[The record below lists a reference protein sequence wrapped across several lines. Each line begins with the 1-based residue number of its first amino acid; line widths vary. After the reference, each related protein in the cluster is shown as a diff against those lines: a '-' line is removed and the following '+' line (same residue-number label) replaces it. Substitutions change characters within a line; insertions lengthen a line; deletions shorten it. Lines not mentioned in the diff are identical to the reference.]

1 VFHEEETV
9 PQIDS
14 GIVALLAGIAA
25 ALVQL
30 IKGVLLSEEAK
41 RWLPLAI
48 TGLCA
53 IVGTL
58 LAFYYGRDP
67 VVGVLE
73 GVIAGLTA
81 NGVYSAAKSV
91 APNVVNT
98 DGWIRRV
105 DG

>member
-1 VFHEEETV
+1 M

-14 GIVALLAGIAA
+14 GIISLLAGIAA

-30 IKGVLLSEEAK
+30 IKGVVLSEPAK

-48 TGLCA
+48 VSLCGV
-53 IVGTL
+53 VGTL
-58 LAFYYGRDP
+58 MAFYYSRDP
-67 VVGVLE
+67 VVGVIE

-91 APNVVNT
+91 APSVVNSE
-98 DGWIRRV
+98 GWISRS
-105 DG
+105 

>member
-1 VFHEEETV
+1 M
-9 PQIDS
+9 PPIDS

-41 RWLPLAI
+41 RWLPVGI
-48 TGLCA
+48 VVLCGV
-53 IVGTL
+53 VGTL
-58 LAFYYGRDP
+58 MAFYYGRDP

-81 NGVYSAAKSV
+81 CGVYASGKALVPS
-91 APNVVNT
+91 VVNT
-98 DGWIRRV
+98 EGWIN
-105 DG
+105 DL